1 MAVLRSLI
9 IICTAYGNCVALD
22 ENGCY
27 DDVKWMCSL
36 CGLNIRFVSWIAAF
50 HRDCRGRKGG
60 GSKDAHSNASSSDSE
75 DSDKTLRFYSTATC
89 TAIGQ
94 DFIVVL

>member
-1 MAVLRSLI
+1 MMVRFI
-9 IICTAYGNCVALD
+9 ETAG
-22 ENGCY
+22 
-27 DDVKWMCSL
+27 
-36 CGLNIRFVSWIAAF
+36 
-50 HRDCRGRKGG
+50 GRKGG
-60 GSKDAHSNASSSDSE
+60 GSKDAHSNASSSDNSAGE